1 MAYQL
6 DYKKVFNTFGPKNR
20 KERYGTG
27 IGDHI
32 NNLIPSINTQ
42 LPARYGLF
50 YNKDDIH
57 EIYNPSIVYN
67 GIRMIWPEKNNTW
80 YYLDSDIFN
89 PDIISRNVN
98 FCVGKQICA
107 EYSPNSNCKVMP
119 LNYHTDGYRLDNKLY
134 GPPEETTPKGFINI
148 PVKSGQTYC
157 LQFINNYS
165 NIIHNPD
172 GRPKIFLFAEGIGE
186 SKSPIRPIK
195 TIFLLWDISSPQ
207 NSPLW
212 SKEINQEDPR
222 SFACFFKIPEETILS
237 SRSSFDEEASSN
249 CYIKITNYILGIS
262 YPYTYK
268 IDGNNFT
275 LYDSS
280 KVQGFLW
287 ESDKPAL
294 VDQSGTIIEYVN
306 EEWEEWTAIPQDDI
320 LPVMTD
326 KEVESILLQPYQ
338 TNEGTTIDAR
348 VRMTK
353 INDSI
358 TFSAA
363 ETNNPFDVR
372 FKNWLWVNR
381 KDFII
386 APVRLHLNGN
396 EISRRMIGERG
407 NRFYSSARARRL
419 VGNVNLNKNSIKMPN
434 IKGTWSNGTWTFPS
448 LSYEDLQNKISYFLG
463 IDGYNQSNNP
473 YSTIGFCFSVR
484 NKKIAYTPSH
494 NQDAP
499 GGLYADYLPEYRS
512 TYFIYSTLRINVTN
526 IVYSG
531 VFNETGT
538 LTNVTQVGQYQKT
551 YTPAELEEETQIQKV
566 FTFTVPEKKNFNI
579 VSVSFETPS
588 GKLYLEDQFT
598 PNPVD
603 MHPISTPVVE
613 DKTIYFRMES
623 DWVFSLR
630 NVKNWEVSVEYSVTY
645 IHK

>member
-50 YNKDDIH
+50 LNKD
-57 EIYNPSIVYN
+57 EYGEEEGEERPSGYVG
-67 GIRMIWPEKNNTW
+67 GIRMVWPEEGSTW
-80 YYLDSDIFN
+80 YYIDHTSLKRDN
-89 PDIISRNVN
+89 N
-98 FCVGKQICA
+98 FCVGKQVCA
-107 EYSPNSNCKVMP
+107 EYSLNPNCKVMP
-119 LNYHTDGYRLDNKLY
+119 LGKSIDGYRLDNRLY
-134 GPPEETTPKGFINI
+134 GPLGDQTIPRSFINI

-157 LQFINNYS
+157 LQFINSYS
-165 NIIHNPD
+165 NIISGLN

-186 SKSPIRPIK
+186 SKSSIRPIK
-195 TIFLLWDISSPQ
+195 TIFLLWDIGSPQ
-207 NSPLW
+207 NPPLW

-237 SRSSFDEEASSN
+237 SRSSFDKEASSN
-249 CYIKITNYILGIS
+249 CYIRITNYILGIS

-268 IDGNNFT
+268 IDGNNIT
-275 LYDSS
+275 LYNSS

-294 VDQSGTIIEYVN
+294 VDQNGTIIEYVN
-306 EEWEEWTAIPQDDI
+306 EEWEEWTAIPQDEL

-338 TNEGTTIDAR
+338 TNEGSTIDAR

-358 TFSAA
+358 TFSTAN
-363 ETNNPFDVR
+363 TNSPFNER

-386 APVRLHLNGN
+386 APVRLHLKEN
-396 EISRRMIGERG
+396 EISRRMIDERG
-407 NRFYSSARARRL
+407 NKSYSSARVRRL
-419 VGNVNLNKNSIKMPN
+419 IGNVDLNKNPIKIPN

-448 LSYEDLQNKISYFLG
+448 LSYGDLQNKISYFLG
-463 IDGYNQSNNP
+463 IDGYDRSNDP
-473 YSTIGFCFSVR
+473 YSTMGFCFSVR
-484 NKKIAYTPSH
+484 DKKYT
-494 NQDAP
+494 NAQKGVP
-499 GGLYADYLPEYRS
+499 GGLYSDYIPEYYS
-512 TYFIYSTLRINVTN
+512 TYFIYSTLRINV
-526 IVYSG
+526 VYSG

-538 LTNVTQVGQYQKT
+538 LTIARQVGSYQKIH
-551 YTPAELEEETQIQKV
+551 TPAELEEETQIQKN
-566 FTFTVPEKKNFNI
+566 FTFTIPEKKNFNI
-579 VSVSFETPS
+579 VSVSFGTPS
-588 GKLYLEDQFT
+588 GKLYLDDKLT

-603 MHPISTPVVE
+603 MHPISTPVVK
-613 DKTIYFRMES
+613 DKTIKFKMES
-623 DWVFSLR
+623 DRVFGLR
-630 NVKNWEVSVEYSVTY
+630 KVENWEVSVEYSVTY